1 MLCLTSTRVNLYGY
15 MPPYEAE
22 ADALMQKSREW
33 ATAAST
39 GDVDL
44 LVSYWDDDAVVL
56 PPDQQPVIGKRAIRE
71 YVVQSMALP
80 GFSITWEP
88 EKAMIAPD
96 GTFGYILERNKVTL
110 RDSSGSLITQAGK
123 TVTIWRKNGAGE
135 WKCVID
141 IWNGNPK

>member
-1 MLCLTSTRVNLYGY
+1 MHQS
-15 MPPYEAE
+15 EAD

-33 ATAAST
+33 ASAAST

-56 PPDQQPVIGKRAIRE
+56 PPDQQPVVGKKAIRE
-71 YVVQSMALP
+71 YVIQSMALP

-88 EKAMIAPD
+88 EKATIAAD
-96 GTFGYILERNKVTL
+96 GTFGYLLERNKITL
-110 RDSSGSLITQAGK
+110 EDSNGSLSTQAGK
-123 TVTIWRKNGAGE
+123 TVTIWRKNRAGE

-141 IWNGNPK
+141 IWNGSPR